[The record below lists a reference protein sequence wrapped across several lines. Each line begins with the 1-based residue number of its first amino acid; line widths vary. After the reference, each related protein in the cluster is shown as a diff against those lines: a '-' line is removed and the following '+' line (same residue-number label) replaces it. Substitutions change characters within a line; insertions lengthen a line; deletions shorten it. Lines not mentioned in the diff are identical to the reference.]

1 MQYLLHIHIG
11 PVQDFIANARRSRDL
26 WFGSWLLS
34 ELSKAAAQSVREQ
47 EGAESL
53 IFPAPSDGSLLR
65 ANGEFSVA
73 NKIVALVQKPPD
85 ALANEVIKKAV
96 QQRLEAI
103 RQDAF
108 GHVSGSFDRKT
119 AEAQVDD
126 LLEYFWVAVPTNGVS
141 YAAAR
146 EQAEALMAARKSTRD
161 FRPVTWGNN
170 SPKSSLDG
178 TRESVIPESAYPSR
192 RDDEQRR
199 QYKDNA
205 LYLQYGARP
214 AERLSGVDLL
224 KRHGQRG
231 QESRFPST
239 SHVASLPLLSRLA
252 DRGNIKPL
260 WEQYIQEFPTTV
272 IERERVPDRF
282 AHPIFSTIDG
292 SLLFESRLTEILEVL
307 EDDTEIQEVPRALR
321 RFLEGAADGQSPI
334 PYYALL
340 LADGDRMGEVID
352 DQSSLEQHRL
362 LSRALTD
369 FANQVRNIVEK
380 DHGGALVYAGGDDV
394 LAFLPLHTVLD
405 CARTLADT
413 FYNQMSAFKNEE
425 GESPTFSAGIAVSHH
440 LEPLSDALDFAR
452 QAEQKAKA
460 VPGKDALAV
469 TVIMRGGAPRIV
481 AEKWDVLYKHL
492 NQFITFHRKDA
503 LPDGAA
509 YELRDVVLRLGG
521 GDAICQNTTLQKAI
535 RKESLRILSRKRAE
549 HGSRQ
554 LTEDDVVL
562 KEMKALIVDTDQSI
576 EQLADELIIAG
587 LFADAYDQADRP
599 LK

>member
-11 PVQDFIANARRSRDL
+11 PVQDFIASARRSRDL

-53 IFPAPSDGSLLR
+53 IFPAPSDESLLR

-85 ALANEVIKKAV
+85 ALAEVIKKAV

-108 GHVSGSFDRKT
+108 EHVSGSFDRKT

-146 EQAEALMAARKSTRD
+146 DQAEALMAARKSTRD

-192 RDDEQRR
+192 RDNEQRR
-199 QYKDNA
+199 QNKNNA
-205 LYLQYGARP
+205 LYIQYGARP

-231 QESRFPST
+231 EESRFPST

-252 DRGNIKPL
+252 DRGNTKPL

-307 EDDTEIQEVPRALR
+307 EDDKEIQEVPRALR
-321 RFLEGAADGQSPI
+321 RFLEEAADGQSPI

-340 LADGDRMGEVID
+340 LADGDWMGQVINA
-352 DQSSLEQHRL
+352 QSSPEQHRL

-405 CARTLADT
+405 CAQCLADT
-413 FYNQMSAFKNEE
+413 FCDQLSEFK
-425 GESPTFSAGIAVSHH
+425 SDKDKSSTFSAGIAVNHH

-481 AEKWDVLYKHL
+481 AEKRDILDKHL
-492 NQFITFHRKDA
+492 KQFITFHRKDA

-509 YELRDVVLRLGG
+509 YELRDVALRLGG
-521 GDAICQNTTLQKAI
+521 DDAIRQNTTLQKAI
-535 RKESLRILSRKRAE
+535 RKESLRILSRKKAE
-549 HGSRQ
+549 HGARV
-554 LTEDDVVL
+554 LTDEVF

-576 EQLADELIIAG
+576 EQLADELIIAR
-587 LFADAYDQADRP
+587 LFANAYDQADRP